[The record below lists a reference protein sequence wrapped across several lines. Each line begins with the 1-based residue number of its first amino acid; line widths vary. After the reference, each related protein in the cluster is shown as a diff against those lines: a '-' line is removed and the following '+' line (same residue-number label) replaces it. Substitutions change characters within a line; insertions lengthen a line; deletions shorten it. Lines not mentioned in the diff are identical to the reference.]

1 MKVILLQNVVKV
13 GQKGDVKNVADGYAM
28 NFLIPHKLA
37 QMATDRRVSEVQAKE
52 GKKNRQEGKKNKKD
66 QGLMNKLKGIKLE
79 IKVKASD
86 GGKLFAGLAEKDIS
100 EELKKQ
106 KKIEVDSKFI
116 KMEKHIKEIGEYKI
130 KDSLGKNLEEMIKV
144 KVILK

>member
-1 MKVILLQNVVKV
+1 M
-13 GQKGDVKNVADGYAM
+13 
-28 NFLIPHKLA
+28 
-37 QMATDRRVSEVQAKE
+37 
-52 GKKNRQEGKKNKKD
+52 
-66 QGLMNKLKGIKLE
+66 
-79 IKVKASD
+79 

-130 KDSLGKNLEEMIKV
+130 KVSLGKNLEEMIKV

>member
-1 MKVILLQNVVKV
+1 LAK
-13 GQKGDVKNVADGYAM
+13 KGDVKNVADGYAM

-86 GGKLFAGLAEKDIS
+86 GGKAVCRVGREGYFRGA
-100 EELKKQ
+100 
-106 KKIEVDSKFI
+106 
-116 KMEKHIKEIGEYKI
+116 
-130 KDSLGKNLEEMIKV
+130 
-144 KVILK
+144 